1 MRAQRPLDEVEKLE
15 MVLVAVESVEMVKVA
30 HDDLA
35 GMRVQ
40 ERRHLREDVFE
51 RIARHAVHGVVPAV
65 RLANDP
71 EVQVPRAERQ
81 LVVDCRRLR
90 LAPSRDVRGQRRGD
104 DAAGGGVDGAEP
116 RGKVAHARAR
126 EVVRA
131 AVVRAG

>member
-1 MRAQRPLDEVEKLE
+1 MRAQRPLDEVEKSQV
-15 MVLVAVESVEMVKVA
+15 VLVAVKSVEMVNIA

-35 GMRVQ
+35 RVRVQ
-40 ERRHLREDVFE
+40 EGRHLREEVFE
-51 RIARHAVHGVVPAV
+51 RIARHAVHGVVPAI

-71 EVQVPRAERQ
+71 QVQVPRAPRQ
-81 LVVDCRRLR
+81 LAKGVGRLR
-90 LAPSRDVRGQRRGD
+90 LAPSRDERGQRRGD